1 LKNFS
6 QKSNLIIALIYSSI
20 LVIGALVN
28 PLFIPIAIFHAVSVI
43 FVYYFGTKIQDV
55 ALNVGYIW
63 LSKWV
68 LFIVSL
74 IITGTYAPDIF
85 LHAMMLFVLFNIS
98 INPASFMLN
107 KKTL

>member
-1 LKNFS
+1 MKNFS

-20 LVIGALVN
+20 LVIGASVN
-28 PLFIPIAIFHAVSVI
+28 PLFIPIAIFHATSVI
-43 FVYYFGTKIQDV
+43 FVYYFGSKIQDV

-63 LSKWV
+63 LSKWA
-68 LFIVSL
+68 LFVVSL

-85 LHAMMLFVLFNIS
+85 IHAMMLFVLFNVS

-107 KKTL
+107 KKTF